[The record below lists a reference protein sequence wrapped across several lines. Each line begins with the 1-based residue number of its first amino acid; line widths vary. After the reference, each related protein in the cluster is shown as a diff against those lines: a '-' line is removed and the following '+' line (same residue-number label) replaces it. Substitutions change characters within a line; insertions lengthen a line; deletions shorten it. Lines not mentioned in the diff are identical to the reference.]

1 MTRRLYQL
9 GRQGLFC
16 AAACC
21 AMAVEA
27 PQMGI
32 QALGSCP
39 TGAMRDDFTSNIGY
53 GLGVFADWEMGA
65 GKAFRLGYD
74 GIWYPNG
81 GRADT
86 IPDLQASGYTE
97 ADRKCRSHAVTAQY
111 LYYPSGDREGVYFKA
126 GLGAMSYL
134 TRSNVTLNV
143 AGAQGV
149 RLDVVEDSGIKL
161 NTLAGLG
168 YDFSKNWGVLAQY
181 SFITVDSRHLAAVQA
196 GISCRF

>member
-1 MTRRLYQL
+1 MDQL
-9 GRQGLFC
+9 GRQGLLC

-21 AMAVEA
+21 AMAVEV

-39 TGAMRDDFTSNIGY
+39 TGAMREDFTSNTGY
-53 GLGVFADWEMGA
+53 GLGVFADWEVGA
-65 GKAFRLGYD
+65 GKGFRLAYD
-74 GIWYPNG
+74 GIWYPNA

-86 IPDLQASGYTE
+86 IPGLQPAGYSQD
-97 ADRKCRSHAVTAQY
+97 DRRSRSHAVTAQY

-126 GLGAMSYL
+126 ALGAMNYL

-149 RLDVVEDSGIKL
+149 RLDVVEDSGTKL

-168 YDFSKNWGVLAQY
+168 YDFNKNWGVLAQY
-181 SFITVDSRHLAAVQA
+181 SFITVAGRHLGAVQA
-196 GISCRF
+196 GISYRF